1 MAGAVGPM
9 YPVSL
14 DIQGKLCVVVGGG
27 RVAARKVRGL
37 LAAGAR
43 VRVISPALHQ
53 RMEVLLGQEGIEWQC
68 KPFAA
73 EDVAGAFLVF
83 AATDKPAVQAAVLAA
98 ARSSNL
104 LINVADSPDD
114 CDFQIP
120 AVLRR
125 GALSISVA
133 TNGTT
138 PAVAALVRRQLEAVV
153 GEEYALLTALVGA
166 MREEILRRSASDA
179 EKKILFE
186 KILQDDIVLWLRER
200 QWPKVRQ
207 HLEGVIG
214 RPLGRDLEVLLKEN
228 P

>member
-1 MAGAVGPM
+1 M

-14 DIQGKLCVVVGGG
+14 DIGGKLCLVVGGG

-53 RMEVLLGQEGIEWQC
+53 AMEALLAEEGIEWQR

-73 EDVAGAFLVF
+73 EDVEGAFLVF
-83 AATDKPAVQAAVLAA
+83 AATDQPEVQAAVLAA
-98 ARSSNL
+98 ARSKKL
-104 LINVADSPDD
+104 LINMADNPAD

-125 GALSISVA
+125 GELSISVA

-138 PAVAALVRRQLEAVV
+138 PAMAALVRRQLEGVI
-153 GEEYALLTALVGA
+153 GDEYALLTTLMGTL
-166 MREEILRRSASDA
+166 REEILRLASSEA
-179 EKKILFE
+179 EKKILFQ

-200 QWPKVRQ
+200 QWTKVRQ
-207 HLEGVIG
+207 HLEEVIG
-214 RPLGRDLEVLLKEN
+214 RPLGRDLEVLFKEN